1 MESDLI
7 ASALQ
12 LGFGL
17 MLLTTAYFTGRSI
30 ERNHYR
36 DIRRREVA
44 LRHLPAVTFRNPPKS
59 WQARDSG
66 LVLGS
71 VVISVD
77 HFKRFLAGL
86 RMLVGGRVKSYETL
100 LDRARREA
108 LLRLKEDAVAK
119 GYTAILNVRL
129 ETTRMASSRRGGKS
143 TAGVEILAFGT
154 GLRVETSGA

>member
-1 MESDLI
+1 MIPTLSQKWGLF
-7 ASALQ
+7 
-12 LGFGL
+12 GFGL

-119 GYTAILNVRL
+119 VDRALQAAVN
-129 ETTRMASSRRGGKS
+129 SRSQS
-143 TAGVEILAFGT
+143 T
-154 GLRVETSGA
+154 

>member
-71 VVISVD
+71 VVIS
-77 HFKRFLAGL
+77 
-86 RMLVGGRVKSYETL
+86 T
-100 LDRARREA
+100 
-108 LLRLKEDAVAK
+108 
-119 GYTAILNVRL
+119 IVRL
-129 ETTRMASSRRGGKS
+129 SPSTSAKLKS
-143 TAGVEILAFGT
+143 DAAKV
-154 GLRVETSGA
+154 